1 MFTKFIEAFRLLCQN
16 FRLFAA
22 IIFTVWVPGNL
33 LINFIS
39 YNLPEVSESFLMRLP
54 MLIETVFGPLYF
66 GALVYALY
74 QIKSGNPVSYREA
87 MSIGSQKWGSLF
99 LARFVAGFLTMLGL
113 IAFIVPGLMLAVRYS
128 LLDAAVI
135 VEGKGARDSRVRS
148 TELTKGR
155 RWPIFWSALLF
166 LMVFFS
172 MSFALYLGFA
182 LVPLLDNMFAGTLL
196 DCFLDLV
203 FAIIQIVLFLFYWEA
218 TEGQRQ
224 AEADLSIHGDLSGH
238 GETLQLNEG
247 SRSMS

>member
-33 LINFIS
+33 LINFMS

-54 MLIETVFGPLYF
+54 MMIETVFGPLYF

-87 MSIGSQKWGSLF
+87 MSIGLQKWGSLF

-135 VEGKGARDSRVRS
+135 VEGKGVRDSRARS

-155 RWPIFWSALLF
+155 RWAIFWSTLLF
-166 LMVFFS
+166 LMVFFPCLLHS
-172 MSFALYLGFA
+172 IGAL
-182 LVPLLDNMFAGTLL
+182 P
-196 DCFLDLV
+196 
-203 FAIIQIVLFLFYWEA
+203 
-218 TEGQRQ
+218 
-224 AEADLSIHGDLSGH
+224 
-238 GETLQLNEG
+238 
-247 SRSMS
+247 